1 MAKIQELVRRSSFR
15 GSCLVLLSKTT
26 LLVKKKQNTAANG
39 SERF

>member
-26 LLVKKKQNTAANG
+26 LLVKRNKTQQQMDQ
-39 SERF
+39 RDF